1 MVMGLCCVWLN
12 SECDEGFI
20 LGAAHGVKRLPS
32 VFIADLWAM
41 ASSIGIT
48 MELVRNRLSLTS
60 VLQNQNLLCSSSL
73 EMRGHVEG

>member
-1 MVMGLCCVWLN
+1 MVIGLCCVWLD
-12 SECDEGFI
+12 SEYDEGCI

-32 VFIADLWAM
+32 VFTADLWAM
-41 ASSIGIT
+41 VSSIGIT